1 VNTIDLNI
9 KAAEY
14 LKIMEKSKTNFFYSS
29 VFLSKEKSEALR
41 IVYAYCRFTDDIVD
55 DENLSPEDKMVKL
68 NLWKSELENT
78 LYNNYQNEF
87 FLILKNTIDKY
98 KIPHKPFF
106 DLIKGMEM
114 DLVKKEYK
122 TFDDLYEYCLCAAS
136 SVGLMTIEIFGYKN
150 ENIKKYA
157 EYLGI
162 ALQLTNILRDI
173 KKDTELGRIYL
184 PLEDLNKFGYSKTD
198 LLENVYNETFEKLM
212 IFESERANE
221 FYEKANEYISSKD
234 KGNMIAARIMEFIY
248 KDLLKKIKK
257 SNYNV
262 FDNFIRVSKMKKLF
276 IAYCIFIK
284 YKIFY
289 LTS

>member
-1 VNTIDLNI
+1 MNTTELNN
-9 KAAEY
+9 KAVEY
-14 LKIMEKSKTNFFYSS
+14 LKIMQKSKTNFFYSS

-55 DENLSPEDKMVKL
+55 DEKLSLEDKIIKL

-87 FLILKNTIDKY
+87 FLILKNTIDKF

-122 TFDDLYEYCLCAAS
+122 SFDELYEYCLCAAS
-136 SVGLMTIEIFGYKN
+136 SVGLMTIEIFGYNN

-198 LLENVYNETFEKLM
+198 LLKNVYNRPFEKLM

-221 FYEKANEYISSKD
+221 FYQKANDYISSKD

-262 FDNFIRVSKMKKLF
+262 FDNFIRVPKIKKLF

-289 LTS
+289 QTS